1 MEQIAATHRTV
12 ACHRVHGQVFRTTI
26 GYHQTLED
34 AENFFE
40 ALQAKYLVVELQRI
54 TDAGAYIR
62 ERLYDNSRD
71 MGVREMV
78 AVADKIRRETPA
90 LPPRWVA
97 DSSGLSARLFG
108 RRSVRATF
116 YMPKEIND
124 PLLVRD
130 PKKILA
136 NLRIGYA
143 CYIDEE
149 YQTNTGSPSATLAH
163 FLNEYRENHTVLV
176 ATNWVLQHHGLGPV
190 THSGV

>member
-1 MEQIAATHRTV
+1 MEQIAATHRTI

-40 ALQAKYLVVELQRI
+40 ALQSKYMVVELQRI
-54 TDAGAYIR
+54 TDTGAYIC
-62 ERLYDNSRD
+62 ERLYDNTRSMR
-71 MGVREMV
+71 VREMV
-78 AVADKIRRETPA
+78 TAAEKIRRETPN
-90 LPPRWVA
+90 LPPEWTA
-97 DSSGLSARLFG
+97 DSFGLSVRLSG
-108 RRSVRATF
+108 GRSVRATF
-116 YMPKEIND
+116 YMPKELND

-136 NLRIGYA
+136 DLRIGYA
-143 CYIDEE
+143 CYVGEE
-149 YQTNTGSPSATLAH
+149 YQANTGSPSATLAH

-190 THSGV
+190 TVTGI